1 MLITF
6 FRAIVLYLI
15 VLVVMRLMGKREIG
29 QLQPFELAISIM
41 IADLASIPMT
51 EIGIPI
57 FNGIVPILGLL
68 VMHLILSLINLK
80 SLKAREIICGKPSIL
95 IYRGKIN
102 EKELKKER
110 FTINELEER
119 LRGNNVVNL
128 GDVEYAILETSGQVT
143 VIQKPEKRNTIP
155 EDSPASVHVHSR
167 DHARTSPDEWK
178 RPLPR
183 ESSTCRPWCLP
194 CPAGSARCRARV
206 PSRLAAER
214 GCTWPSRDSPH
225 NRFRSPPSGRP
236 APRRKKSPLRA
247 AVSSV
252 PPTSSSSR
260 NTCSG
265 QWSASPAF
273 HRNSRPLRSLRQT
286 TPGKRDRIPSPAPST
301 ACGTSRYIPACR
313 RRRRCGPRETGKLRT

>member
-68 VMHLILSLINLK
+68 VMHLVISVINLK

-119 LRGNNVVNL
+119 LRGNNVINL

-155 EDSPASVHVHSR
+155 EDFNITPEYEGIPYDLVVDGKVMTKNLKEIGKDYR
-167 DHARTSPDEWK
+167 W
-178 RPLPR
+178 L
-183 ESSTCRPWCLP
+183 
-194 CPAGSARCRARV
+194 
-206 PSRLAAER
+206 
-214 GCTWPSRDSPH
+214 
-225 NRFRSPPSGRP
+225 
-236 APRRKKSPLRA
+236 KKQVEKFHIKPEEALI
-247 AVSSV
+247 V
-252 PPTSSSSR
+252 TIDGK
-260 NTCSG
+260 G
-265 QWSASPAF
+265 QF
-273 HRNSRPLRSLRQT
+273 FCQ
-286 TPGKRDRIPSPAPST
+286 KKEK
-301 ACGTSRYIPACR
+301 GT
-313 RRRRCGPRETGKLRT
+313 